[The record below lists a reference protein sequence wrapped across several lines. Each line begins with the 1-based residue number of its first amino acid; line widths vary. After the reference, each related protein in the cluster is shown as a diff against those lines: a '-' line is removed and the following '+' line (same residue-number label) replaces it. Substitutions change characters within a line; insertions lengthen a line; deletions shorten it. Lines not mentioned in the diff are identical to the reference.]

1 MTRGC
6 SAVMA
11 LVCVLFGAACGVPS
25 DDQFRG
31 AKPPDALARPPV
43 APTTTSAPTTTLAVA
58 STLPPISATT
68 VPSLKVQ
75 LYFVRN
81 GALVAMDRSFP
92 ESVTPQGILN
102 TLLFGPPN
110 GDPTLRTVADL
121 SSVVTV
127 QSPIKGVA
135 TVVLSEGFIAL
146 PGSEQR
152 LAIGQIVLTMTGLR
166 GVGQVQ
172 FSRAGFPQL
181 VPLPDG
187 QSAVQVAR
195 EDVAALL
202 ESAPGEG
209 VPALTTPTTTTTTT
223 TTVAPTSTPTTTR
236 RAVRRTSRTKTH

>member
-1 MTRGC
+1 
-6 SAVMA
+6 
-11 LVCVLFGAACGVPS
+11 
-25 DDQFRG
+25 
-31 AKPPDALARPPV
+31 
-43 APTTTSAPTTTLAVA
+43 
-58 STLPPISATT
+58 
-68 VPSLKVQ
+68 
-75 LYFVRN
+75 
-81 GALVAMDRSFP
+81 
-92 ESVTPQGILN
+92 
-102 TLLFGPPN
+102 
-110 GDPTLRTVADL
+110 
-121 SSVVTV
+121 
-127 QSPIKGVA
+127 
-135 TVVLSEGFIAL
+135 
-146 PGSEQR
+146 
-152 LAIGQIVLTMTGLR
+152 MTGLR